1 MIDALKIKGKTS
13 PIKWLTHPIDTVEE
27 MKEKRNGSVVI
38 ATIILAIFTVAEI
51 LGTLTKGFIF
61 NTERPQDFNIFMVLA
76 RSLFMVL
83 LFVIANWALCTLLD
97 GEGRLVDIYMCTCYS
112 LTPLIIF
119 RIIDII
125 LSNAMVE
132 DEYVFVNMLAAVI
145 YIWFGSMIIFSLK
158 RIHNYSFLRII
169 FNLAM
174 TIIAMVIIFFIIFLF
189 IILIQQLYIFLATIF
204 TELRMRL

>member
-51 LGTLTKGFIF
+51 LSTLTKGFIF

-97 GEGRLVDIYMCTCYS
+97 GEGRFVDIYMCTCYS

-125 LSNAMVE
+125 LSNSMVE

-169 FNLAM
+169 FNLLM
-174 TIIAMVIIFFIIFLF
+174 TIVAMAVIFFIIFLF

>member
-51 LGTLTKGFIF
+51 LSTLTKGFIF

-97 GEGRLVDIYMCTCYS
+97 GEGRFVDIYMCTCYS

-125 LSNAMVE
+125 LSNSMVE

-169 FNLAM
+169 FNLLM
-174 TIIAMVIIFFIIFLF
+174 TIVAMVVIFFIIFLF

>member
-1 MIDALKIKGKTS
+1 
-13 PIKWLTHPIDTVEE
+13 
-27 MKEKRNGSVVI
+27 
-38 ATIILAIFTVAEI
+38 
-51 LGTLTKGFIF
+51 
-61 NTERPQDFNIFMVLA
+61 
-76 RSLFMVL
+76 
-83 LFVIANWALCTLLD
+83 
-97 GEGRLVDIYMCTCYS
+97 
-112 LTPLIIF
+112 
-119 RIIDII
+119 
-125 LSNAMVE
+125 MVE